1 MKQFDDF
8 LQVVVVPS
16 IGTGMTGLSIVISPE
31 MICPTPKWHPL
42 LVEVNAWLHQVS
54 IFNFL
59 YFAITKI

>member
-16 IGTGMTGLSIVISPE
+16 IGTGMTGLSIAISPE

-42 LVEVNAWLHQVS
+42 LVEVNA
-54 IFNFL
+54 
-59 YFAITKI
+59 